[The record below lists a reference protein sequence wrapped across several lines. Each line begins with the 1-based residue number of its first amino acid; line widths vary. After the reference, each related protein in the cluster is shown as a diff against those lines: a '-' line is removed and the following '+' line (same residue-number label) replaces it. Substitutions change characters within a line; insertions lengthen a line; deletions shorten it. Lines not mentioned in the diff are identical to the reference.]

1 MILLISRIWCV
12 VSSGFATR
20 RIRNVLA
27 SVWVDFWAPRTKGDR
42 DGGHF
47 LFSGWINSSPLL
59 FFLIVERRP
68 GML

>member
-1 MILLISRIWCV
+1 MILLISFIWCV

-20 RIRNVLA
+20 RIRNILA

-47 LFSGWINSSPLL
+47 SVFRLDKHFAIAVLF
-59 FFLIVERRP
+59 RR
-68 GML
+68 